1 MVYEKVNLMP
11 KVIVDEDLC
20 TGCGICVDEC
30 PSEVFDMVDDIAR
43 AERVE
48 DCTVCRLCEMDCPSE
63 AIVVEDDE

>member
-1 MVYEKVNLMP
+1 MVE
-11 KVIVDEDLC
+11 
-20 TGCGICVDEC
+20 
-30 PSEVFDMVDDIAR
+30 DIAR

>member
-1 MVYEKVNLMP
+1 MP

-20 TGCGICVDEC
+20 TGCGICIDEC
-30 PSEVFDMVDDIAR
+30 PSEVFDLEDDIAR
-43 AERVE
+43 PVRVD